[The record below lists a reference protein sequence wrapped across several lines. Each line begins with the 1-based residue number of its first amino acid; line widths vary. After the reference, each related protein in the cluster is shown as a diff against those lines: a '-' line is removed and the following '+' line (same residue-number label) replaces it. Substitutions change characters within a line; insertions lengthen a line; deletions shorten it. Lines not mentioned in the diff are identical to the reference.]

1 MSTLGQLKKKWL
13 RDPEF
18 RGSYEA
24 QKPEFKLAKQLILA
38 RRRAGLSQAEV
49 AKRMGTTQSA
59 VARLESGAGSPALRS
74 LRRYAEAVGCQVQLR
89 VLRKAG

>member
-1 MSTLGQLKKKWL
+1 MSTLRQLKKKWL

-18 RGSYEA
+18 RRSYEA

-59 VARLESGAGSPALRS
+59 VARLESGTGSPALRS

-89 VLRKAG
+89 VRRKAS